1 MAVKRG
7 TKPKKVPSPI
17 IEKTTPPV
25 EDRVAIVT
33 EVVEIVENAEEKS
46 NTTDVAPQKN
56 EEAVGGEMSSPEELN
71 VDKTSVSESG
81 ETSEPAQAGTP
92 PQGEK
97 RKEVVEELF
106 KTKEPMLMPEIS
118 THRSGPRPLIG
129 WVVAV
134 VTAAVVIG
142 IALLVMSRGLPR
154 FPSMTRKPTPTPT
167 PIATPTPETP
177 KREDLSI
184 QVLNGGGKP
193 GAASK
198 MKDFLETKGYK
209 VDNLGNTEEYTYQ
222 KTEIL
227 VKVSKSAYLL
237 LLEQD
242 LKEGYDIGT
251 AGATLPDSVNYD
263 AQVIVGKK

>member
-7 TKPKKVPSPI
+7 TKPKKAPLSV
-17 IEKTTPPV
+17 IEKTSSPV
-25 EDRVAIVT
+25 EDRVTVVT
-33 EVVEIVENAEEKS
+33 EVVEVVDSAEEKT
-46 NTTDVAPQKN
+46 NTTDIAPQKS
-56 EEAVGGEMSSPEELN
+56 EEAIGGEISSPEELN
-71 VDKTSVSESG
+71 VDKTSGSEPDESSES
-81 ETSEPAQAGTP
+81 AQADAP

-106 KTKEPMLMPEIS
+106 KTKESMLMPEIS

-129 WVVAV
+129 WAVVV

-154 FPSMTRKPTPTPT
+154 FPGMTRKPTPTPT
-167 PIATPTPETP
+167 PIATPSPEAP
-177 KREDLSI
+177 KREDLSV

-209 VDNLGNTEEYTYQ
+209 VDNLGNTEEYTYS

-227 VKVSKSAYLL
+227 VKAAKSAYLL

-251 AGATLPDSVNYD
+251 AGATLPDSVKYD